1 MEKSSRERP
10 ALKWRRREGA
20 AAAAAAGGEWRRRR
34 WREREELIRAR
45 LEDLDLSSAIDEL
58 LFMRFGGFLEEREEK
73 TLCKPSQGHE
83 ILLGDE
89 EGVFGNF
96 VSEV

>member
-10 ALKWRRREGA
+10 ALKWRRREG
-20 AAAAAAGGEWRRRR
+20 AAAAAGGEWRRRR

-58 LFMRFGGFLEEREEK
+58 LFMRFGVFLEEREEK

-83 ILLGDE
+83 ILVGE
-89 EGVFGNF
+89 EKGGFGNF